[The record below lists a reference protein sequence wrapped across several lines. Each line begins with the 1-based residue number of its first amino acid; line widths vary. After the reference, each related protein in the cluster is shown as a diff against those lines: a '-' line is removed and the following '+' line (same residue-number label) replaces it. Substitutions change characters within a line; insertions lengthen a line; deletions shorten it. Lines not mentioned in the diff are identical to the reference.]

1 VSFLRLLRKPKLEEK
16 TVEAIEAERSRENL
30 KDYNQKAAI
39 VIAKGN
45 VTLTKSRMAESV
57 IREHLDHVSE
67 RLDMAANVGNQRKYV
82 LLYPR
87 SERLRQQLAA
97 VQDIAEHTEEMIV
110 ETEVAGM
117 MQEALL
123 DSTDVQE
130 RYLETLTVFLEIT
143 EMNPGLIE
151 KFQKNMS
158 EIALKRKNADKSV
171 KIMRTIA
178 TAFRDRER
186 SVPPE
191 AVKAFK
197 EHRKKFGLPP

>member
-1 VSFLRLLRKPKLEEK
+1 MSFLRLLRKPKLEEK